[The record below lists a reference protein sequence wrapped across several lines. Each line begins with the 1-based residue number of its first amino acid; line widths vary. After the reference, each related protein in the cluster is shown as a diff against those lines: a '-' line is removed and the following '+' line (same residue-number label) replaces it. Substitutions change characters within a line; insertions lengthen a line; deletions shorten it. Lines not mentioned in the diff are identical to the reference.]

1 MRRNQPGLAESGDAD
16 MRARASNVLAIAC
29 AILTVASAALW
40 IRSYFRLDSL
50 FTDTGV
56 HGYYIES
63 GRGYVGVIRQPAN
76 YPVGGTY
83 IGSYAIEET
92 FAGSRL
98 GVAMEHPNT
107 RRMGLLR
114 HGVDPVQTTPTLKR
128 TRANPFGALLPR
140 HWVIVNDSVF
150 VGVFAIV
157 PLRRL
162 WWRRRRR
169 RRLRTGLCGNCGYD
183 LRASPGRCP
192 ECGNV
197 LAGAASS

>member
-1 MRRNQPGLAESGDAD
+1 MRRQ
-16 MRARASNVLAIAC
+16 ASNVLAIGC
-29 AILTVASAALW
+29 AVVAVAWAALW

-76 YPVGGTY
+76 YPAGGTY
-83 IGSYAIEET
+83 IGSYAIEDT

-107 RRMGLLR
+107 KRMGPLR
-114 HGVDPVQTTPTLKR
+114 HGVDPLPTTPTPKR

-150 VGVFAIV
+150 VGLFAIV
-157 PLRRL
+157 PVRRF
-162 WWRRRRR
+162 WWQRRRQ
-169 RRLRTGLCGNCGYD
+169 RRLRAGLCGNCGYD
-183 LRASPGRCP
+183 LRASPDRCP

-197 LAGAASS
+197 PAATSIS